1 VTGRRSYG
9 DPCGVAR
16 GLDLVGDRWALLIVR
31 ELLFG
36 PRRFTDLRA
45 GLPGASPNVL
55 SQRLDELEAAGVV
68 LRRRLAPPAASS
80 VYDLTGW
87 GRELEGVLI
96 ALGRWGSQA
105 PLMPAAELSARALML
120 ALKTTFD
127 AAAAGRWRAR
137 IELRLGED
145 RFSARVGDG
154 RLELAAGAERADDA
168 SDAEAAGP
176 AGPAGDS
183 GPGRRAADGPG
194 RRAADGP
201 GRRAGDGQPD
211 AVIEAGAPALRGLVF
226 GGRVVGEAERSGDLR
241 IAGDR
246 QAALRFLGLF
256 PRPRPVTAP
265 PAGGSA

>member
-55 SQRLDELEAAGVV
+55 SQRLDELAAAGVV
-68 LRRRLAPPAASS
+68 RRRRLAPPAASW

-87 GRELEGVLI
+87 GRELEDVLI

-127 AAAAGRWRAR
+127 AAAAGEWRAR

-154 RLELAAGAERADDA
+154 RLELAAGTERDGDAGPAE
-168 SDAEAAGP
+168 P
-176 AGPAGDS
+176 AGPAGDA
-183 GPGRRAADGPG
+183 GPG
-194 RRAADGP
+194 
-201 GRRAGDGQPD
+201 RAGDGMAD
-211 AVIEAGAPALRGLVF
+211 AVIEASAPALRALVF
-226 GGRVVGEAERSGDLR
+226 GGRQAGEAERSGDLR

-256 PRPRPVTAP
+256 PRPRP
-265 PAGGSA
+265 G